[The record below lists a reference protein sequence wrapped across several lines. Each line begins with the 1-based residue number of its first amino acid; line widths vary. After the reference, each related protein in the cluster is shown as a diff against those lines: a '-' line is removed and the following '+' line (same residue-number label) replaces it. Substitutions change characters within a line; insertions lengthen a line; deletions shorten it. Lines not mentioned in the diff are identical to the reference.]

1 MAAEEAAAAEKE
13 AEAKAAAEKAAAALN
28 SQQHASFHRQPSM
41 REALITALASSN
53 PADLKA
59 ALDTALAM
67 GLPPTGALA
76 TLATQQLAALSAK
89 EAQHEYLQREAARQQ
104 ALEALGAALADGA
117 AAAELERAAAAAREA
132 GVSPDDAGLKAAER
146 ELSGA
151 RLLELF
157 ERPPSDLDWEAAV
170 KVGAGGFGNVYRV
183 PCAGIVVAAK
193 KLQMDTR
200 AEAMELLRRET
211 RVLAKAPLRF
221 KLYHAL

>member
-76 TLATQQLAALSAK
+76 TLATQQLAALSD
-89 EAQHEYLQREAARQQ
+89 EAARQQ